1 MEVFTVT
8 EAAKRLKLSTQTIR
22 NWCRRGNISSV
33 RRGKKIFIP
42 VSEIE
47 NFDVRVQPEHEIED
61 VREKLRQMLT

>member
-22 NWCRRGNISSV
+22 NWCRRGSIVSV

-42 VSEIE
+42 ASEIE
-47 NFDVRVQPEHEIED
+47 NFDVRAQPEHEIED